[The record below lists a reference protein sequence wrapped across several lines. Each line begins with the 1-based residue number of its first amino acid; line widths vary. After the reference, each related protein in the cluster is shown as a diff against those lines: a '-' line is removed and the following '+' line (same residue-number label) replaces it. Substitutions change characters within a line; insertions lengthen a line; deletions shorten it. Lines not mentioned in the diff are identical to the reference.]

1 MKPYFASKMR
11 QLFVG
16 DLLFA
21 EFVFTTKVANSFSTT
36 NSSKID
42 GNNGYSNFS

>member
-21 EFVFTTKVANSFSTT
+21 EFVFTTKVANSSSTT

-42 GNNGYSNFS
+42 GNNGYSNFN